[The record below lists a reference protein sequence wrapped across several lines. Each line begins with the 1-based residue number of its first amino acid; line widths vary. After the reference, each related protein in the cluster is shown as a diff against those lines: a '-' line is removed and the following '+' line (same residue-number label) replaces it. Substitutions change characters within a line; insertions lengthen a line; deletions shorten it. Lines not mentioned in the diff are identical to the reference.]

1 MKLHESIKQVWLE
14 STGATTVH
22 LVNTGKHTTA
32 TAPQKELTKTV
43 WNANLADYITNM
55 TSAYWGYEVK
65 SKTPATTAEIE
76 ALKKA
81 DDANS
86 AYMSKA
92 TGPQNGSNYR
102 GD

>member
-22 LVNTGKHTTA
+22 LVNIGKHTVD
-32 TAPQKELTKTV
+32 TAPKKELTKTV

-55 TSAYWGYEVK
+55 TSKYWGYEVK
-65 SKTPATTAEIE
+65 SKTPATPAEIE

-86 AYMSKA
+86 TYMSKA
-92 TGPQNGSNYR
+92 AGPQNGSNFR